1 MTARIV
7 LIDSGVNENHP
18 HIEGMG
24 RIEVGPTVDSDGL
37 LSRENP
43 QVDHMGH
50 GTAAASFFFN
60 DTATTAIYTI
70 KVFHEAPDCPIEHIL
85 LALDEAIVQTPDI
98 INLSLGTPRDTWR
111 DPFTE
116 RLSRCTEAGITLV
129 SPATFSGLP
138 CYPGHMDGATGV
150 IPDPNVPRESP
161 EEKLSGDRLFWHAS
175 PYPRDLPG
183 LPRAANLSGASMAT
197 ANVTGFLAARKS

>member
-7 LIDSGVNENHP
+7 LIDSGVNESHP

-24 RIEVGPTVDSDGL
+24 RIEVGPTVDSDGA
-37 LSRENP
+37 LSREDP
-43 QVDHMGH
+43 QIDHMGH
-50 GTAAASFFFN
+50 GTAAAAAILDLAPES
-60 DTATTAIYTI
+60 TIYTI
-70 KVFHEAPDCPIEHIL
+70 KVFHEVPDCPIEHIL
-85 LALDEAIVQTPDI
+85 LALDDAIAEAPDI

-111 DPFTE
+111 VPFT
-116 RLSRCTEAGITLV
+116 RSLAQCTEAGITLV

-138 CYPGHMDGATGV
+138 CYPGHLDGATGV
-150 IPDPNVPRESP
+150 IPDPNVPRETP
-161 EEKLSGDRLFWHAS
+161 EERLSGDRSFWHAS

-197 ANVTGFLAARKS
+197 ANVTGFLAARRR